1 MNKLHLLKQAAG
13 ISVCAIMMASCS
25 KQADQQQAQLPELAV
40 MTVGT
45 SDATLYTSYP
55 ATLHGRNDVEIRP
68 QITGFL
74 TNVNVTE
81 GQHVTAG
88 QVLFTI
94 DQVSLQA
101 AVSAAKSQVLQAQ
114 ASVQVAQ
121 ANVNTAQTNAANN
134 KLLKDQN
141 IISASA
147 YQTSVDALNAAKAQL
162 GQAQASVKAAQ
173 ASLTTAEKN
182 LSYSVVRAP
191 ESGIIGTIDF
201 KEGALVSPQ
210 TLLTVLSSSG
220 DMQAYFSFTEQE
232 LLSFT
237 GDGKSSVEQAL
248 AAMPPVQLQLADGTI
263 YPIQGKIISISGVLD
278 TSTGSATAKASFANP
293 DGVLRSGA
301 TGKVMIPNA
310 MRDVISIPQ
319 ASTFEIQGLKYCF
332 IVDDSGKLTQTP
344 ITVNPNDDGKDYI
357 ITSGIKPGQTVLIEG
372 VGISAKDGMQI
383 KPKK

>member
-13 ISVCAIMMASCS
+13 ISACAIMMASCS

-301 TGKVMIPNA
+301 TGKVIIPNA

-344 ITVNPNDDGKDYI
+344 ITVNPNDDGKNYI